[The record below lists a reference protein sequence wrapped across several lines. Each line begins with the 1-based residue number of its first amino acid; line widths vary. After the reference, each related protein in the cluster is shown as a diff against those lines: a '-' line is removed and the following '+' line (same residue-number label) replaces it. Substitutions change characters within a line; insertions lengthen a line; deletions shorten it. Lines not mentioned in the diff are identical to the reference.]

1 MALHAYYK
9 TPTEATIAEVYRA
22 INAADFS
29 PFYRRVHFQV
39 WVSSRMVLELVPLN
53 EAVRSVCS

>member
-9 TPTEATIAEVYRA
+9 TPTEATVAEVYRA

-39 WVSSRMVLELVPLN
+39 GFLLY
-53 EAVRSVCS
+53 